1 MKIKFSN
8 DLKDTF
14 ESIVGFVLSILII
27 YLMGELSILLD
38 LATFFNLP
46 ELFNLKDDSNI
57 LDIFFYGFFYI
68 VHLLFLGLGLYL
80 IYKIFNYLK
89 NNIDIEKEKK
99 DD

>member
-57 LDIFFYGFFYI
+57 FDIFIFGFFYI
-68 VHLLFLGLGLYL
+68 ILFIFIGLGFYL
-80 IYKIFNYLK
+80 IYKSFKYLK
-89 NNIDIEKEKK
+89 SNINIK
-99 DD
+99 